1 MTQEIFAKP
10 CVGAIIEKQVE
21 GEKYILVQTRQKE
34 DGEETNGMVEIPA
47 GKIREYEDIF
57 SALRREVREETG
69 LEVTR
74 IQGEEDMVSSQ
85 VGGVTTIS
93 FEPYCVTQN
102 LSGAYSII
110 LNTFRCEAE
119 GDLLNSTNETQN
131 IRWVSVSEV
140 ERLVDEHPDKVFF
153 MHLNALRK
161 YLREQTLLDKKS
173 VRPLANYADIKLCR
187 PTFAHEEQVMQD
199 HEDGLS
205 PNQREC

>member
-21 GEKYILVQTRQKE
+21 GEKYILIQTRQKE

-74 IQGEEDMVSSQ
+74 IQGEEDMVSGQ

-93 FEPYCVTQN
+93 FAPYCVTQN

-131 IRWVSVSEV
+131 IRWASINEV
-140 ERLVDEHPDKVFF
+140 ARLVDEHPDKVFF

-161 YLREQTLLDKKS
+161 YLREQVS
-173 VRPLANYADIKLCR
+173 ISC
-187 PTFAHEEQVMQD
+187 
-199 HEDGLS
+199 G
-205 PNQREC
+205 QRRR